1 MINSLIISPVA
12 CLVNWTVVGVSLRLI
27 SSLFSRNS
35 SYSKNKSC
43 KLNFGSRQKVVPFS
57 FFFQITSF
65 FNLTVPFC
73 CWSSDLFIQTRNNYR
88 NHLECVAGRRIS
100 WGWGNRFCSARRT
113 DDKSFD
119 FTENEIND
127 NSIHTL

>member
-1 MINSLIISPVA
+1 MIDNLNVSPVA
-12 CLVNWTVVGVSLRLI
+12 CLVNWTVVSASLSLI
-27 SSLFSRNS
+27 SRLFSRNS

-43 KLNFGSRQKVVPFS
+43 KLNFGSRQEVVPFS
-57 FFFQITSF
+57 FFKLQVFLIS
-65 FNLTVPFC
+65 LCLFC
-73 CWSSDLFIQTRNNYR
+73 CSSDLFIQTRNNYR

-100 WGWGNRFCSARRT
+100 WGWGDRFCSTRRT

-127 NSIHTL
+127 NSIHTF

>member
-12 CLVNWTVVGVSLRLI
+12 CLVNWTVVGVSLSLI

-57 FFFQITSF
+57 FFFKLQVFLIS
-65 FNLTVPFC
+65 LCLFC

-100 WGWGNRFCSARRT
+100 WGWENRFCSTRRT